1 MKTSVIEKMIITM
14 NRILPLRLLI
24 RLVIKSF
31 FFLNYPEN
39 DH

>member
-14 NRILPLRLLI
+14 NWILPLRLHKL
-24 RLVIKSF
+24 LKV

>member
-14 NRILPLRLLI
+14 NWILPLRLHKL
-24 RLVIKSF
+24 LKVF
-31 FFLNYPEN
+31 FFNYPEN

>member
-14 NRILPLRLLI
+14 NRILPLRLHKL
-24 RLVIKSF
+24 LKV
-31 FFLNYPEN
+31 FLNYPEN